1 MDIQEHYSKVR
12 LHNKV
17 YVEMNKGCIVQ
28 CNTHITM
35 AHGIEW
41 HRVWNSKIQKQC
53 DTSQYSMT
61 QHETRSD
68 KAEQNRIERNRVR
81 QNVTQ
86 DKSRAK

>member
-1 MDIQEHYSKVR
+1 MIFIRIPSQDSQVSKQSVLEHT
-12 LHNKV
+12 
-17 YVEMNKGCIVQ
+17 EQQ
-28 CNTHITM
+28 CNVM
-35 AHGIEW
+35 VAHGVEW
-41 HRVWNSKIQKQC
+41 HRVSDSRTQKQC

-81 QNVTQ
+81 QNITQ